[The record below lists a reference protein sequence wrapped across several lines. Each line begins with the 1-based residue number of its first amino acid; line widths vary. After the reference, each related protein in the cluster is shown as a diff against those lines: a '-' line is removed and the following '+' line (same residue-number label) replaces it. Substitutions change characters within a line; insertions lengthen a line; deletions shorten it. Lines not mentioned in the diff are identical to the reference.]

1 MSLLEFVRGR
11 RRLACLYI
19 AMCAVSAGLE
29 TGIAFILALL
39 TDTVTGARTGDPA
52 PIALLALAY
61 LIPTGIADW
70 GRSVLAYR
78 LQTAYTA
85 QLRCRLIRAGLG
97 SPLPR
102 RAAVAADS
110 GTFQRAVVNDADM
123 VGEDYAASVFSLVN
137 QALILLS
144 GLVGTVLV
152 DPLFLPVVLVLSV
165 FSILL
170 PRVAQGRLRR
180 TQEELGRRRGAL
192 THVVG
197 ALAGGLE
204 SLLSAGGARRALE
217 AGEEAVRGVERAE
230 SARNRVRAA
239 VWTLTWVFGMVI
251 IVGVW
256 GAGAVAAGRGLV
268 GIGQIVALAQLM
280 TQVAGPF
287 QSIADRYAQIIGG
300 RRQMLGLSSLLTP
313 PTPPRPPEDGP
324 GGESDYSE
332 ADGLTIRDLHVDVDG
347 VAVVDCAGLT
357 LPHGARVLVTGPS
370 GAGKSTFLRALAGTC
385 EAAGTIALGR
395 RELTPDI
402 DRGGLIALVTQTSF
416 LIPGTLADN
425 LDPDAE
431 GLDPVETARE
441 HAGVL
446 GPVAER
452 PRLEA
457 PASALSG
464 GEARRLHLLRALLVR
479 PPVLLLDEATAGL
492 DRPSARRVLGAALAC
507 DADVVLAVVH
517 DLPGEPRELGF
528 THVLAVDGG
537 TVRGPRA
544 LP

>member
-217 AGEEAVRGVERAE
+217 AGEEAKFV
-230 SARNRVRAA
+230 
-239 VWTLTWVFGMVI
+239 
-251 IVGVW
+251 
-256 GAGAVAAGRGLV
+256 
-268 GIGQIVALAQLM
+268 
-280 TQVAGPF
+280 
-287 QSIADRYAQIIGG
+287 DRK
-300 RRQMLGLSSLLTP
+300 
-313 PTPPRPPEDGP
+313 
-324 GGESDYSE
+324 SD
-332 ADGLTIRDLHVDVDG
+332 V
-347 VAVVDCAGLT
+347 
-357 LPHGARVLVTGPS
+357 
-370 GAGKSTFLRALAGTC
+370 
-385 EAAGTIALGR
+385 
-395 RELTPDI
+395 
-402 DRGGLIALVTQTSF
+402 
-416 LIPGTLADN
+416 
-425 LDPDAE
+425 
-431 GLDPVETARE
+431 
-441 HAGVL
+441 
-446 GPVAER
+446 
-452 PRLEA
+452 
-457 PASALSG
+457 
-464 GEARRLHLLRALLVR
+464 
-479 PPVLLLDEATAGL
+479 
-492 DRPSARRVLGAALAC
+492 
-507 DADVVLAVVH
+507 
-517 DLPGEPRELGF
+517 
-528 THVLAVDGG
+528 
-537 TVRGPRA
+537 
-544 LP
+544 

>member
-385 EAAGTIALGR
+385 EAAGAIALGR

-464 GEARRLHLLRALLVR
+464 GEARRLHLADQIGRASCR
-479 PPVLLLDEATAGL
+479 E
-492 DRPSARRVLGAALAC
+492 RV
-507 DADVVLAVVH
+507 
-517 DLPGEPRELGF
+517 
-528 THVLAVDGG
+528 
-537 TVRGPRA
+537 
-544 LP
+544 